1 MSQVKK
7 VDGIDIHIDGEG
19 EETIVMIHGW
29 PDTYRMWDAQVADFK
44 HRYRC
49 VRFTLPGFDPDSP
62 RRVYSL
68 DAVVRSIS
76 YVINAVSQNKKKVI
90 LMLHDWGCVFGY
102 EYYMRNKQ
110 QVSAIIGV
118 DIGDANS
125 IETKRSRSFSQKLG
139 VSSYQNMLS
148 LAWAIGGPIGNM
160 ITRSM
165 ANKLGAPSVREYI
178 GSQMNYPYYIL
189 SAGEAGSYRNLQ
201 PFVPKVPMLYIYGVR
216 KPFMFHSN
224 SWLEKIEARKSNKIV
239 PFNTDHWPMVRQPER
254 FNKVVQDW
262 LPAPSA
268 QPEHEAE
275 GGGATEDEV
284 ADG

>member
-7 VDGIDIHIDGEG
+7 VDGIDVHIDGEG
-19 EETIVMIHGW
+19 EDTIVMIHGW
-29 PDTYRMWDAQVADFK
+29 PDTYRLWDAQVADFK

-49 VRFTLPGFDPDSP
+49 VRFTLPGFDPDTP

-68 DAVVRSIS
+68 DATIRSIS
-76 YVINAVSQNKKKVI
+76 YVINAISNKKKVI

-125 IETKRSRSFSQKLG
+125 QETRRSRTFSQKLK
-139 VSSYQNMLS
+139 VSAYQNTLS

-160 ITRSM
+160 LTRRM
-165 ANKLGAPSVREYI
+165 ANALNAPGPREYI
-178 GSQMNYPYYIL
+178 GAQMNYPYYIL

-201 PFVPKVPMLYIYGVR
+201 AFVPKVPMLYIYGVR

-224 SWLEKIEARKSNKIV
+224 SWLEKIEARKSNKVI
-239 PFNTDHWPMVRQPER
+239 PFNTDHWPMLRQPER
-254 FNKVVQDW
+254 FNEAVHSW
-262 LPAPSA
+262 LPGPSA
-268 QPEHEAE
+268 AADHDEAASE
-275 GGGATEDEV
+275 NEV